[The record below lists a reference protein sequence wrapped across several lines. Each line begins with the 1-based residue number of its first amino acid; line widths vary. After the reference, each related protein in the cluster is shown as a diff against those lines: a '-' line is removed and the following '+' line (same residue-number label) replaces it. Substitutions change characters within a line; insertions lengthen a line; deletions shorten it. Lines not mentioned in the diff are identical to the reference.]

1 MCTDRLSINELQ
13 VDDATELFVA
23 TESPEVGEFIGGA
36 YSPSVRALRDR
47 IERMRAG
54 SGRADELWLN
64 YSVRVTDTGYLIGH
78 LQATVHSEW
87 AEVAWVFGRPWW
99 GYGYANEAVTWLIES
114 LPSVELWATV
124 DPGNAR
130 SLRLLARLGFTK
142 TTVPPA
148 RDVQSYDDGDRV
160 FVRMPV

>member
-1 MCTDRLSINELQ
+1 MRTQRLSLDELQ
-13 VDDATELFVA
+13 VDDAAELFAA
-23 TESPEVGEFIGGA
+23 TDSLEVGEFIGGA
-36 YSPSVRALRDR
+36 YSPSVQALRDR
-47 IERMRAG
+47 IARMRAG
-54 SGRADELWLN
+54 SGRDDELWLN
-64 YSVRVTDTGYLIGH
+64 YSVRVTDTGDLIGH
-78 LQATVHSEW
+78 LQASVHPEW

-99 GYGYANEAVTWLIES
+99 GCGYATEAVTWLIES

-130 SLRLLARLGFTK
+130 SLRLLARLGFTA

-148 RDVQSYDDGDRV
+148 RDVQSFDDGDRV

>member
-1 MCTDRLSINELQ
+1 MCTDRLSINELE
-13 VDDATELFVA
+13 VGDAAELFVA

-36 YSPSVRALRDR
+36 YSPSVQALGDR

-54 SGRADELWLN
+54 SGRADESWLN
-64 YSVRVTDTGYLIGH
+64 YSVRVTDTGDLIGH
-78 LQATVHSEW
+78 LQASVHSEW

-99 GYGYANEAVTWLIES
+99 GYGYAAEAVTWLIES

-130 SLRLLARLGFTK
+130 SLRLLVRLGFTE

>member
-1 MCTDRLSINELQ
+1 MCTDRLSINELE
-13 VDDATELFVA
+13 VGDAAELFGA
-23 TESPEVGEFIGGA
+23 TESPEVGEFIGGS
-36 YSPSVRALRDR
+36 YSPSVQALRDR

-54 SGRADELWLN
+54 SGRADESWLN
-64 YSVRVTDTGYLIGH
+64 YSVRVTDTGDLIGH
-78 LQATVHSEW
+78 LQASVHSEW

-114 LPSVELWATV
+114 LPSVGLWATV

-130 SLRLLARLGFTK
+130 SLRLLARLGFTE